1 MPIQEMLRIR
11 SYGSEDAKLSLLLA
25 THCAPLLRGLAIAN
39 VLTLNRNDIKTIAS
53 LLQGTQI
60 RLKILSWQGQR
71 AVLYLYREVE
81 LKEYMK
87 QKRVKGFLEKQGYLG
102 DELSSLLGELSQ
114 RVHMH
119 GGGQTD
125 YPHEIGIFLGYPVED
140 VEGFIEN
147 GGRNFLYMGY
157 WKVYHDEDV
166 CRGLFAAFDEE
177 REHVVREIVAGKTL
191 LEIAC

>member
-25 THCAPLLRGLAIAN
+25 THCAPLLRGLVIAN
-39 VLTLNRNDIKTIAS
+39 VLTVNCNDIKAIAG

-60 RLKILSWQGQR
+60 RLKILSCKGQR
-71 AVLYLYREVE
+71 AVLYLYREKE
-81 LKEYMK
+81 LKIYMK
-87 QKRVKGFLEKQGYLG
+87 QKHVKDFLERHGYSSDDLP
-102 DELSSLLGELSQ
+102 SLLGELSQ

-119 GGGQTD
+119 NGGQTD
-125 YPHEIGIFLGYPVED
+125 YPHEIGIFLGYPLED

-157 WKVYHDEDV
+157 WKVYHNEVV
-166 CRGLFAAFDEE
+166 CKKLFDAFDKE
-177 REHVVREIVAGKTL
+177 REEVVSEIVAGKTV
-191 LEIAC
+191 LEVAC